1 MKFFDRKGN
10 VLVDM
15 KGSQATNSS
24 QVVELATN
32 EKLVG
37 FKVSHDGNVVH
48 AIAFKIAKPG
58 TEVQLDQS
66 ESEDEEEDEKIEKF
80 EFMTSEDMITF
91 DSIKLLGRF
100 GQVKQCCGI
109 APLEPGR
116 GSILGH
122 R

>member
-15 KGSQATNSS
+15 KGTQATNSS
-24 QVVELATN
+24 QVVELAAN

-66 ESEDEEEDEKIEKF
+66 ESEDEEEEEKVEKF
-80 EFMTSEDMITF
+80 EFMTSEDMVTF
-91 DSIKLLGRF
+91 DSIKSYQKWF
-100 GQVKQCCGI
+100 GKVSYGQTGNDGVLK
-109 APLEPGR
+109 A
-116 GSILGH
+116 S
-122 R
+122 